1 MGQRWLSSFSLDD
14 IIPEVM
20 KYMIGLLAVGLLGVF
35 ALIAAGYCLWLTT
48 TSLSYRRVNIV
59 ENELLLSLGVFVIT
73 LISSVVIIVRWRRSR
88 LGSPKR
94 PA

>member
-1 MGQRWLSSFSLDD
+1 
-14 IIPEVM
+14 M
-20 KYMIGLLAVGLLGVF
+20 KYIIGLLVVGLLGVF

-48 TSLSYRRVNIV
+48 TSLSYRRVDIV
-59 ENELLLSLGVFVIT
+59 ENELLLSLGVFVIA

-88 LGSPKR
+88 LASPKR